1 LWNVGIIFY
10 ALLCGF
16 LPFDDPD
23 THVLYDKIRELD
35 YEMPDH
41 ISPEA
46 RDLMVRLLT
55 ADPATR
61 LTVDGVRRHP
71 WYTQTAYATDPER
84 IDMASMIVPT
94 SSIDLDPLVMK
105 VLHLINIASMIP

>member
-1 LWNVGIIFY
+1 M
-10 ALLCGF
+10 
-16 LPFDDPD
+16 
-23 THVLYDKIRELD
+23 LYDKIRELD